1 MQAPTA
7 IPQAPE
13 TPQGSMPSSAPASS
27 AGYPQAQA
35 APPQPSYPTQP
46 APGAPAAY
54 QAPQPQV
61 PYQAPQA
68 PAGNPWEQA
77 LQGLYGS
84 SSGMPSSL
92 LQGQPLPQTP
102 SGMPGYPVAPQAFS
116 PPSPAGVMAPPA
128 QFQQPVYSPG
138 AYQQPQPLVQQAP
151 APVQPVVDGFLGSLS
166 NQSLEVLQHF
176 GAEAPA
182 LLNHYSCVVEDA
194 LLRQAQQTLDLTV
207 QAQQLQANLQNA
219 HTLIAAAAEDN
230 AAYHTILSDAQ
241 ILDAYNQEFFGP
253 GGPGAQPAVPAPEGP
268 RDRLAAEVAYGEAR
282 GQMLPPRAGARFGDQ
297 FALPPAPQQPQ
308 AMQAPASQQ
317 QLQSAPQGQ
326 PQAAQAGYQRPQLD
340 MVPPGNAATPSAQA
354 FWEQYSQMMDHN
366 PRGAVMFFD
375 QNVTPEFLMARQF
388 MGEG

>member
-46 APGAPAAY
+46 VPGQPVAY

-77 LQGLYGS
+77 LQGLYAS
-84 SSGMPSSL
+84 SIGTPNSL
-92 LQGQPLPQTP
+92 LQGQPSPQTP
-102 SGMPGYPVAPQAFS
+102 SAMPGYPGVPQVFS

-138 AYQQPQPLVQQAP
+138 AYQQPQPLVPQAP
-151 APVQPVVDGFLGSLS
+151 APVQPAVDGFLGSLS

-176 GAEAPA
+176 GPEAPA

-194 LLRQAQQTLDLTV
+194 LLRQAQQTLDMTA

-230 AAYHTILSDAQ
+230 AAYHTILSDPQ
-241 ILDAYNQEFFGP
+241 VLDAYNQEFFGP
-253 GGPGAQPAVPAPEGP
+253 GGPGAQPAAPAPEGP
-268 RDRLAAEVAYGEAR
+268 RDRLAAEVAYGEAK

-308 AMQAPASQQ
+308 TMQAPA
-317 QLQSAPQGQ
+317 PQQ
-326 PQAAQAGYQRPQLD
+326 PQPQEQPAQPPAGYQRPQLD
-340 MVPPGNAATPSAQA
+340 MVAPTQAATPSAQD
-354 FWEQYSQMMDHN
+354 FWHQYSYLMDHN
-366 PRGAVMFFD
+366 PRAAVSFFD